1 VKSAIVEALC
11 TSQAGGL
18 WLLEL
23 HDKQELP
30 ENLQADV
37 ARLLR
42 NSPFKIVQNKAML
55 VFPPPGRIDPKK
67 LPTIPA
73 LVARKGNADHGRQL
87 MLASMKNDLQCM
99 KCHTIRGQG
108 GHVGP
113 ELSVI
118 GKKAGRDNL
127 FESILYPSKAIADQ
141 YLTWIISTTKG
152 VDYSGLIVEET
163 TDHVTVRDANG
174 ADHEIAKKDIEN
186 RDKSKVS
193 LMPDNLLV
201 YMTEDD
207 LVDIVEYISNLK
219 TPVLSAEYWHIAG
232 PFDNGVNDAGL
243 DKAYPPEKEIDL
255 KGSYDGKPGK
265 VSWRTVKSNKEGYFD
280 LQAFLGKDS
289 DNSVSYLYRQIE
301 SPADQDAEVLLGTD
315 DGCKLW
321 VNDQLLHTSRTHRA
335 AIPEQDHVKIKLK
348 KGINNVLLKI
358 NNGDG
363 PHGFYFTMVAEQEVK
378 FTK

>member
-1 VKSAIVEALC
+1 M
-11 TSQAGGL
+11 
-18 WLLEL
+18 
-23 HDKQELP
+23 HDKKELP
-30 ENLQADV
+30 ENLQADA

-55 VFPPPGRIDPKK
+55 AFPPPGRIDPKK
-67 LPTIPA
+67 LPAIPT
-73 LVARKGNADHGRQL
+73 LVDRKGNSEHGRQL
-87 MLASMKNDLQCM
+87 LLGSMKNDLQCM

-141 YLTWIISTTKG
+141 YVTWIISTKKG

-163 TDHVTVRDANG
+163 PEQVILRDANG
-174 ADHEIAKKDIEN
+174 TDHQIAKKDIDA

-207 LVDIVEYISNLK
+207 LVDIVDYLSSLK
-219 TPVLSAEYWHIAG
+219 TPILSTDFWHIAG

-243 DKAYPPEKEIDL
+243 DAAYPPEKGIDL
-255 KGSYDGKPGK
+255 KASYDGKSGK
-265 VSWRTVKSNKEGYFD
+265 VGWRIVKPNQQGYYD
-280 LQAFLGKDS
+280 LQAFHGKDS
-289 DNSVSYLYRQIE
+289 DNSASYMYRQID

-321 VNDQLLHTSRTHRA
+321 INDQMVFTTRAHRA
-335 AIPEQDHVKIKLK
+335 AVPEQDHVKIKLK
-348 KGINNVLLKI
+348 KGINNVLLKVV
-358 NNGDG
+358 NGG
-363 PHGFYFTMVAEQEVK
+363 GAHGFYFTLVAEQEVK
-378 FTK
+378 LVK